1 MSKDNSNELN
11 TEATELKPSH
21 GSGRPILI
29 GLIAGIVLGLI
40 LQNAVDVES
49 RNWIVKNLLNPVGI
63 AFLRSLFMIVVPL
76 VFTSLMTG
84 VAQLGS
90 TEKLGRLGGRIV
102 AFYIATTIVAIL
114 IGQAVIMIARPGD
127 GVPRDVV
134 IAAQEQFGDQ
144 INAFKKSGE
153 EQKQAL
159 WPGLV
164 ESVIPK
170 NIIEA
175 MAGGE
180 MLAIIFVALLSGIA
194 LMTLPKEK
202 ADLILGPADTVFEA
216 CIVVVGW
223 IMKLAPFA
231 VAALVAAAI
240 SFFGI
245 GLMKNVLLYMLVV
258 ILGYG
263 LHLFGTFGLVSK
275 YLLRVP
281 VKEFIKR
288 MMPVMVTAFSTSS
301 SNAAIPTIIR
311 TLDKSFG
318 VPEKITSFSI
328 PLGATV
334 NQNGSA
340 LFEVVAALFIA
351 QVYGIHLGVAD
362 QLTLILLVLLT
373 SIGVSGIPGGSIP
386 LLMTAMATVGI
397 PPEGIALIL
406 GVDRILDMGRSVLN
420 AVGDALGAMYLAR
433 VEGATLLTDLPI
445 EVEKK

>member
-1 MSKDNSNELN
+1 MSAANTTESSNLES
-11 TEATELKPSH
+11 AH

-29 GLIAGIVLGLI
+29 GLISGILLGLV
-40 LQNAVDVES
+40 LQNYVATEERS
-49 RNWIVKNLLNPVGI
+49 WIVKNILSPIGI
-63 AFLRSLFMIVVPL
+63 AFLSSLFMIVVPL

-102 AFYIATTIVAIL
+102 LFYLATTMVAIL
-114 IGQAVIMIARPGD
+114 IGQTVITIARPGD
-127 GVPRDVV
+127 GVPREVV
-134 IAAQEQFGDQ
+134 AEAQAQFSDQ
-144 INAFKKSGE
+144 VDAFKKTGDA
-153 EQKQAL
+153 QKQGL

-164 ESVIPK
+164 STVIPK
-170 NIIEA
+170 NVVKA
-175 MAGGE
+175 MADGE

-194 LMTLPKEK
+194 LMTLPKAK
-202 ADLILGPADTVFEA
+202 ADLILGPAETIFEA

-223 IMKLAPFA
+223 IMKLAPLA
-231 VAALVAAAI
+231 VAALVASAI

-245 GLMKNVLLYMLVV
+245 GLMTNVLFYMLVV
-258 ILGYG
+258 ATGYAI
-263 LHLFGTFGLVSK
+263 HLFGTFALISK
-275 YLLRVP
+275 YLLKVP
-281 VKEFIKR
+281 VKEFFKR
-288 MMPVMVTAFSTSS
+288 MMPVIVTSFSTSS

-351 QVYGIHLGVAD
+351 QVYGIDLSMAD

-386 LLMTAMATVGI
+386 LLMTAMASVGI

-406 GVDRILDMGRSVLN
+406 GVDRILDMGRTVLN
-420 AVGDALGAMYLAR
+420 AVGDALGAIYLAR
-433 VEGATLLTDLPI
+433 VEGAVLLTDLPQA
-445 EVEKK
+445 VKKI

>member
-134 IAAQEQFGDQ
+134 VAAQEQFGDQ

>member
-1 MSKDNSNELN
+1 MSAANTTESSNLES
-11 TEATELKPSH
+11 AH

-29 GLIAGIVLGLI
+29 GLISGILLGLV
-40 LQNAVDVES
+40 LQNYVATEERS
-49 RNWIVKNLLNPVGI
+49 WIVKNILSPIGI
-63 AFLRSLFMIVVPL
+63 AFLSSLFMIVVPL

-102 AFYIATTIVAIL
+102 LFYLATTMVAIL
-114 IGQAVIMIARPGD
+114 IGQTVITIARPGD
-127 GVPRDVV
+127 GVPREVV
-134 IAAQEQFGDQ
+134 AEAQAQFSDQ
-144 INAFKKSGE
+144 VDAFKKTGDA
-153 EQKQAL
+153 QKQGL

-164 ESVIPK
+164 STVIPK
-170 NIIEA
+170 NVVKA
-175 MAGGE
+175 MADGE

-194 LMTLPKEK
+194 LMTLPRGK
-202 ADLILGPADTVFEA
+202 ADLILGPAETIFEA

-231 VAALVAAAI
+231 VAALVASAI

-245 GLMKNVLLYMLVV
+245 GLMANVLFYMLVV
-258 ILGYG
+258 ATGYAI
-263 LHLFGTFGLVSK
+263 HLFGTFALISK
-275 YLLRVP
+275 YLLKVP
-281 VKEFIKR
+281 VKEFFKR
-288 MMPVMVTAFSTSS
+288 MMPVIVTSFSTSS

-351 QVYGIHLGVAD
+351 QVYGIDLSMAD

-386 LLMTAMATVGI
+386 LLMTAMASVGI

-406 GVDRILDMGRSVLN
+406 GVDRILDMGRTVLN
-420 AVGDALGAMYLAR
+420 AVGDALGAIYLAR
-433 VEGATLLTDLPI
+433 VEGAVLLTDLPQA
-445 EVEKK
+445 VKKV